1 MATYDNDTTT
11 TIGATS
17 TSASASSSA
26 RGSGARARV
35 QGAIGSARDRA
46 SAAGQQVGTRVDEAP
61 LVALVG
67 GVALGAAIGALLPRT
82 EREARTLGA
91 VGNKLGQAAADAARA
106 AVDAGKHELGLSQAA
121 KSPVEAIIDK
131 ALGAVSAAG
140 TAAGSAAA
148 SKVAGG
154 KSDATAQ
161 GGNDMAP
168 PEGK

>member
-1 MATYDNDTTT
+1 MASYDNDMTTE
-11 TIGATS
+11 
-17 TSASASSSA
+17 A
-26 RGSGARARV
+26 RRTGARARV
-35 QGAIGSARDRA
+35 QGAIGTARERVA
-46 SAAGQQVGTRVDEAP
+46 STGQQVGTRVDEAP

-82 EREARTLGA
+82 EREARALGSA
-91 VGNKLGQAAADAARA
+91 GNRIGQAATDAVRA
-106 AVDAGKHELGLSQAA
+106 AIDAGKSELGLSEPA

-154 KSDATAQ
+154 KASADESQALPLD
-161 GGNDMAP
+161 G
-168 PEGK
+168 E